1 MIENFIKFEA
11 VVLKVYQ
18 VKLMAV
24 SIEYDCPDCKG
35 NFSHYLVDGNYSQP
49 NKCKAGK
56 KECSCKTFILR
67 KDKVKTIFAQRIK
80 VQ

>member
-35 NFSHYLVDGNYSQP
+35 NFSHYLVDGNYSVP
-49 NKCKAGK
+49 NKCRAGK
-56 KECSCKTFILR
+56 K
-67 KDKVKTIFAQRIK
+67 
-80 VQ
+80 